1 MATPLSPIEAFIARA
16 RLDPEIQRQL
26 ADCALEQ
33 WGDAHIPLD
42 IDARKVMD
50 VAAAHGFHFSLA
62 DIVATQ
68 SRKLEEFWRFEME
81 NSFVARRSLSLIQYQ
96 ISGSS
101 GGRPRYGYLD

>member
-1 MATPLSPIEAFIARA
+1 MASASGRIEAFIAQA
-16 RLDPEIQRQL
+16 RLDPELQRQL

-33 WGDAHIPLD
+33 WGDSHIPLD

-68 SRKLEEFWRFEME
+68 SRKLEEFWLFEME

-96 ISGSS
+96 ISGPA
-101 GGRPRYGYLD
+101 GLGPRYGYLD

>member
-1 MATPLSPIEAFIARA
+1 MATPLSPIKAFIARA

-26 ADCALEQ
+26 TDCALEQ
-33 WGDAHIPLD
+33 WGESHIPLD

-68 SRKLEEFWRFEME
+68 SRKLEEFWQFEME
-81 NSFVARRSLSLIQYQ
+81 NSFVARRSLSRIQYQ

-101 GGRPRYGYLD
+101 GGSPSYGYLD